1 MKKRNVILASLI
13 VVITLVAVP
22 FVVAAGPH
30 GGRGGHHGGGDPLGM
45 LLRAKEELNLSDA
58 QVDQIKTIFKSLHEQ
73 NAANRDQLR
82 GGHEEIISTLLA
94 NPGNVAAAQRILDE
108 QLAAEKTLKSNMLQ
122 AASKALSVLTP
133 EQRTKLA
140 EHIGEMRERH
150 DSMRQRFGG
159 GPRPDGRR

>member
-1 MKKRNVILASLI
+1 MKKRNVILATLI
-13 VVITLVAVP
+13 VVVTLVAVP
-22 FVVAAGPH
+22 LVLAGPH
-30 GGRGGHHGGGDPLGM
+30 GGRGHHGGGDPLGM

-73 NAANRDQLR
+73 NAANREQLR

-122 AASKALSVLTP
+122 AASKALGVLTP

-150 DSMRQRFGG
+150 DAMRSQRFGG
-159 GPRPDGRR
+159 GPRPDGRQ